1 MSLLA
6 SRCTIV
12 RPRSRNALF
21 FFNDTATTEIYTLSL
36 HDALP
41 ISPAG
46 DRQPTPSAVSG
57 TRGRDHHHVA
67 PVGQEM
73 RARRYT
79 VRSAEA
85 PDDRRDELADVSGGL
100 YLFGT
105 RPGDCNAPGCPFL
118 EEQLGRLDARLGVK
132 AGAHHPL
139 MEGIRERDQHHSL
152 MVRHVATDDRHAR
165 ALREPGSSIVEGLV
179 EPVRTARAGFRQA
192 LEVPDGGRRIEHRRP
207 PRRIRGEGRVGA
219 EPP

>member
-73 RARRYT
+73 RARDRKSTRLNSSHGYISYAVFCLKKKKKKSKAPPT
-79 VRSAEA
+79 RSNT
-85 PDDRRDELADVSGGL
+85 S
-100 YLFGT
+100 F
-105 RPGDCNAPGCPFL
+105 
-118 EEQLGRLDARLGVK
+118 
-132 AGAHHPL
+132 
-139 MEGIRERDQHHSL
+139 S
-152 MVRHVATDDRHAR
+152 
-165 ALREPGSSIVEGLV
+165 
-179 EPVRTARAGFRQA
+179 
-192 LEVPDGGRRIEHRRP
+192 
-207 PRRIRGEGRVGA
+207 
-219 EPP
+219 